1 VPIQNIRRLMRSKL
15 FVPSIRPDLFLKAI
29 SSGADAVC
37 FDLEEGVP
45 ADRKAEAR
53 ENLSAFLSTFNSAGR
68 PALLVRVNRAISDN
82 LQLDIEAVAGPH
94 LVAIAL
100 PKVET
105 AEEISLVDELLTK
118 IEHERGLGDPI
129 GLLIT
134 IESPRGL
141 RCAAELAQ
149 SSPRILG
156 LQLGFADLLEPL
168 GISSTDALA
177 RNNVRLMLRLAAAE
191 ANADCYESAYP
202 LFNDEPGFLAQLQ
215 HARSLGFAGAS
226 CIHPSQISPANSV
239 FTPTDEEIQ
248 YAKGVLNA
256 AEEASRQGST
266 ITQYNGM
273 MIDAPFLLRARSIL
287 AASSVN

>member
-1 VPIQNIRRLMRSKL
+1 MRSKL
-15 FVPSIRPDLFLKAI
+15 FVPSVRPDLFLKAT

-45 ADRKAEAR
+45 TDRKAEAR
-53 ENLSAFLSTFNSAGR
+53 ENLSASLRTFNSAGH
-68 PALLVRVNRAISDN
+68 PALLVRVNRAASDN
-82 LQLDIEAVAGPH
+82 LQLDIEAVAGSH
-94 LVAIAL
+94 LAAIAL

-105 AEEISLVDELLTK
+105 IEEITLVDELLTK
-118 IEHERGLGDPI
+118 IERERGLIDPI
-129 GLLIT
+129 ALLVT

-149 SSPRILG
+149 SSPRVIG
-156 LQLGFADLLEPL
+156 LQLGFADLFEPL

-191 ANADCYESAYP
+191 ANVDCYESAYP
-202 LFNDEPGFLAQLQ
+202 LFRDEPGFLAQLED
-215 HARSLGFAGAS
+215 ARSLGFAGAS
-226 CIHPSQISPANSV
+226 CIHPSQIGPANRV
-239 FTPTDEEIQ
+239 FAPTVEEIQ

-256 AEEASRQGST
+256 AEETSRQGSA
-266 ITQYNGM
+266 IAQYNGK

-287 AASSVN
+287 AASGLH

>member
-1 VPIQNIRRLMRSKL
+1 MRSKL

-45 ADRKAEAR
+45 ADRRAEAR

-68 PALLVRVNRAISDN
+68 PALLVRVNRAVSDN
-82 LQLDIEAVAGPH
+82 LQLDIEAVTGPN

-118 IEHERGLGDPI
+118 IERERGLENSVA
-129 GLLIT
+129 LLVT

-141 RCAAELAQ
+141 RCAAELAR

-156 LQLGFADLLEPL
+156 LQLGFADLFEPL
-168 GISSTDALA
+168 GISSTNASA
-177 RNNVRLMLRLAAAE
+177 RNSVRLMLRLAAAE
-191 ANADCYESAYP
+191 AKVDCYESAYP
-202 LFNDEPGFLAQLQ
+202 LFNDEPGFLTQLKD
-215 HARSLGFAGAS
+215 ARSLGFAGAS
-226 CIHPSQISPANSV
+226 CIHPSQIGSANRV

-256 AEEASRQGST
+256 AEEARRQGSA
-266 ITQYNGM
+266 IAQYNGKM
-273 MIDAPFLLRARSIL
+273 VDAPFLLRARSIL
-287 AASSVN
+287 AASGVH